1 MRNGLDELKITK
13 INNKKELEK
22 RKLKIMSL
30 KENERMVRFKIEGK
44 KD

>member
-1 MRNGLDELKITK
+1 MRNVLDELKITK

-30 KENERMVRFKIEGK
+30 KENERMVRFKIEEK